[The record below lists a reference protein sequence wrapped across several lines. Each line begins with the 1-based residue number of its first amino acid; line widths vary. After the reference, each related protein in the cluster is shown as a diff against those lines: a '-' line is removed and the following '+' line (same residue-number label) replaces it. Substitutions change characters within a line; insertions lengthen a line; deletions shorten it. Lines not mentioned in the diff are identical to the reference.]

1 MAIKVTGCHRW
12 AVSSGKSP
20 TPLGLSSLL
29 SQGCHEAAV
38 SKEWT
43 VLGLAGA
50 GRPERP
56 LRVVT
61 EGHDVSVDE
70 AGVCTGGGARREA
83 QPGHSGAAARAG
95 DSGRHFRC
103 VLAETKAMGI
113 YEERRGEPLHQEK
126 KGITIGADNRV
137 MLIILKT
144 VLNFQSSS
152 HNICFLDLFDNS
164 FF

>member
-1 MAIKVTGCHRW
+1 
-12 AVSSGKSP
+12 
-20 TPLGLSSLL
+20 
-29 SQGCHEAAV
+29 
-38 SKEWT
+38 
-43 VLGLAGA
+43 
-50 GRPERP
+50 
-56 LRVVT
+56 
-61 EGHDVSVDE
+61 
-70 AGVCTGGGARREA
+70 
-83 QPGHSGAAARAG
+83 
-95 DSGRHFRC
+95 
-103 VLAETKAMGI
+103 MGI